1 MESLNV
7 ALIGLAG
14 MFLLMVLGMPIAFA
28 MMLAGVLGTT
38 YLLSAGSAT
47 HLLATTVWE
56 NFASYSLSVIP
67 LFVLMGQLAYR
78 SGVTERLYAAAY
90 TWFGHSPGG
99 LASSTIV
106 ASAGFSTI
114 CGSNAAASATMG
126 MIALPEMKRYGYAPA
141 LSAGTV
147 ALGGTLGAV
156 IPPSVVMI
164 VIGVQTEQS
173 ILALFLAGIVPGVLL
188 TLLFIATIGI
198 YCRRKPESAPRGPA
212 TSTKEKLK
220 SLLDVIETLLLFAF
234 VIGGLYAGFFTPTEA
249 GAAGAFGALIIGLA
263 RRSLSLKNLVT
274 AVAESLRISTM
285 VVLLITAAVVF
296 GRFLTLTRL
305 PVELANWVAGLPVSP
320 GWVLLAVLIIYLI
333 GGAFIDALGFLVVTL
348 PIFFPLALA
357 LGFDPIWFTLLLT
370 LVTTVGSVSPPVG
383 VNVFVVNALA
393 PEIPIS
399 TIFRGVGYFFFAFAI
414 CIALVWAFPQTVLF
428 LPELLR

>member
-1 MESLNV
+1 MASLHV

-14 MFLLMVLGMPIAFA
+14 MFLLMAIGMPIAFA
-28 MMLAGVLGTT
+28 MLLAGVLGTA
-38 YLLSAGSAT
+38 YLLTPTAAT

-90 TWFGHSPGG
+90 TWFGRAPGG

-126 MIALPEMKRYGYAPA
+126 MIALPEMKRYGYDPA

-147 ALGGTLGAV
+147 ALGGTLGAI

-173 ILALFLAGIVPGVLL
+173 ILALFLAGIIPGILL
-188 TLLFIATIGI
+188 TLLFIATIAVI
-198 YCRRKPESAPRGPA
+198 CKRNPAAAPKAPPTTSAQKWRA
-212 TSTKEKLK
+212 IF
-220 SLLDVIETLLLFAF
+220 DVLETLLLFAF

-263 RRSLSLKNLVT
+263 RRSLPLKSIIT

-285 VVLLITAAVVF
+285 VILLITAAVVF
-296 GRFLTLTRL
+296 GRFLTLSRL
-305 PVELANWVAGLPVSP
+305 PVELANWTASLPVSP
-320 GWVLLAVLIIYLI
+320 GVILLAILVIYLI
-333 GGAFIDALGFLVVTL
+333 GGAFVDALGFLVVTL
-348 PIFFPLALA
+348 PIFFPLSAA
-357 LGFDPIWFTLLLT
+357 LGFDPIWFTMLLT
-370 LVTTVGSVSPPVG
+370 IVTAIGSVSPPVG

-393 PEIPIS
+393 PDIRIE
-399 TIFRGVGYFFFAFAI
+399 TIFRGVSYFFFAYAL
-414 CIALVWAFPQTVLF
+414 CIAVIWFIPGTVLW
-428 LPELLR
+428 LPQLLR